1 MPEAGNMAWTLNSI
15 RIFVQES
22 KSDGSQIIPR
32 LQPLNGGTILQFF
45 GYEDQVRLL
54 SALVVGDTDRDSL
67 LGLYSTGNSY
77 TLVTP
82 EGTEG
87 DFFVKKVSY
96 VRIPNS
102 CQTVRTDLASDSPM
116 YNFNIELYPDI

>member
-1 MPEAGNMAWTLNSI
+1 MAWTLNGT
-15 RIFVQES
+15 RIYVQDS

-45 GYEDQVRLL
+45 GYEDYIRQLSAIIVGDVDRDALL
-54 SALVVGDTDRDSL
+54 SLT
-67 LGLYSTGNSY
+67 YSGATSVS
-77 TLVTP
+77 LVTP

-96 VRIPNS
+96 TRIPNS
-102 CQTVRTDLASDSPM
+102 CQTLRTDLAEDAPM
-116 YNFNIELYPDI
+116 YNVNVELYADI